1 MKKGTIV
8 AIVVAILLL
17 LTGGV
22 MLVLGL
28 SFAEDA
34 TQSPKLTERTVPIT
48 DPFTDLMVNT
58 ADCDVSVHLV
68 SSWEE
73 ARVELAEHS
82 QTKHQISMEDGT
94 LKIELT
100 DHRRWFDQVGVFW
113 EDMQVRVYL
122 PMGEYAGMHIITAT
136 GDIEMPAYL
145 TAQDVT
151 LYSDTGDV
159 YSEAQ
164 ARYVSAE
171 TDTGQIVVCACNPE
185 FVTAKSDAGDILL
198 ATMEGVKRCDATTTT
213 GRIEV
218 HNVASETVECE
229 SETGDVKLWLV
240 KAERDLWIS
249 SDTGKVE
256 IGNSTAE
263 SLKVE
268 NDTGDIKIEESDAN
282 SVDIESD
289 TGSIRLPA
297 AWKDRNGRIETDSG
311 DIKFE

>member
-8 AIVVAILLL
+8 AIVLAIVLIVVGGILLA
-17 LTGGV
+17 
-22 MLVLGL
+22 MGL
-28 SFAEDA
+28 SFADDGN
-34 TQSPKLTERTVPIT
+34 QNPKLTERIVPIT
-48 DPFTDLMVNT
+48 DPFTDLMVKT
-58 ADCDVSVHLV
+58 DDCDVRVYLV
-68 SSWEE
+68 STWEE
-73 ARVELAEHS
+73 ARVEFAEHS

-100 DHRRWFDQVGVFW
+100 DHRRWFDRVGLFW
-113 EDMQVRVYL
+113 EDMQVRIYL

-136 GDIEMPAYL
+136 GDIEMPGYL
-145 TAQDVT
+145 TAQDIT

-159 YSEAQ
+159 YTETQ

-185 FVTAKSDAGDILL
+185 LVTAKSDTGDILL
-198 ATMEGVKRCDATTTT
+198 ATMEGVKRCAAATST

-229 SETGDVKLWLV
+229 SDTGDVKLWLV
-240 KAERDLWIS
+240 KAERDLRIS

-263 SLKVE
+263 SMKVE
-268 NDTGDIKIEESDAN
+268 TDTGNIKIEESDAI

-297 AWKDRNGRIETDSG
+297 AWKDRNGRIETDTGS
-311 DIKFE
+311 IRYE